1 MKLGTVT
8 GRVWSTK
15 KLAQLPPGA
24 LLIVELDD
32 GEGKI
37 VALDTLGCGEGER
50 VIISEDDGA
59 ADLVTGQ
66 GTVVDAIVV
75 GSLDKN
81 QN

>member
-1 MKLGTVT
+1 M
-8 GRVWSTK
+8 
-15 KLAQLPPGA
+15 PPGA